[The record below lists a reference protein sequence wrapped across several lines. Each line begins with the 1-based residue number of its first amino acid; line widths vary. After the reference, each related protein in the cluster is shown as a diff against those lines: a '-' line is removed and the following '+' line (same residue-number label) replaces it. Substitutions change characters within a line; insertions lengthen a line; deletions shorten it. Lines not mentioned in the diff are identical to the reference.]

1 MEQWIEEFLFRGRPA
16 SGPGSEVEPTFSVT
30 VGFRMTHPVSG
41 ELMPPSFQQVTPEKA
56 QAMGLA
62 LTDLVA
68 NINAA
73 SIQET
78 IVARQERDKAREER
92 DSAKGDAENAAKA
105 ATQLRTQNESL
116 LAELQMKIDELAQ
129 ANTILD
135 QARAE
140 LALFSGKSA

>member
-16 SGPGSEVEPTFSVT
+16 SGPGSETEPTFSVT

-56 QAMGLA
+56 QAMGLT
-62 LTDLVA
+62 LSGLVA
-68 NINAA
+68 DINEA

-78 IVARQERDKAREER
+78 VVARQERDKAREER
-92 DSAKGDAENAAKA
+92 DSAKGEAEDAMRVAA
-105 ATQLRTQNESL
+105 QLQTQNETL
-116 LAELQMKIDELAQ
+116 MVELQKASENLVQTNAL
-129 ANTILD
+129 LD

-140 LALFSGKSA
+140 LALYNKRPA